1 MTESMSDS
9 QPGDR
14 AKLTELIRAIRIAL
28 LTTVDRDGHFHTRPV
43 ETMRVDEGE
52 TTLWFFTD
60 WSSPK
65 VDDIHHDVR
74 VIRKKQKSCGA
85 SSSARITREAPTT
98 SISRS
103 CGCASS
109 GQSHADRG
117 SGRRDWREP

>member
-74 VIRKKQKSCGA
+74 G
-85 SSSARITREAPTT
+85 
-98 SISRS
+98 
-103 CGCASS
+103 
-109 GQSHADRG
+109 
-117 SGRRDWREP
+117 